1 MLPWPWDTGST
12 PSGVTALE
20 KTMRHCGRSTCTFSM
35 QVRSGW
41 LSGAQRREETAAAR
55 SLVVASVARVVG
67 MGQVHEDLA
76 WEKGQGS
83 PGLSRAVPTV
93 SLRWTKLPP
102 VKPAIRG
109 QAPVVPY
116 MRYGHSTV
124 LIDDTVFLWGG
135 RNDTEGACNVL
146 FAFDVSEYGSLRAS
160 WLEPGRGGV
169 AGGTGKRAPEW
180 RRECQR
186 SLIRPFSHL
195 QILTSGPHPEC
206 QVQFLE
212 PGMDIRLVY
221 WAKSCTFSGAMSS
234 W

>member
-1 MLPWPWDTGST
+1 
-12 PSGVTALE
+12 
-20 KTMRHCGRSTCTFSM
+20 
-35 QVRSGW
+35 
-41 LSGAQRREETAAAR
+41 
-55 SLVVASVARVVG
+55 

-76 WEKGQGS
+76 WEKGEGL

-124 LIDDTVFLWGG
+124 LVDDTVFLWGG

-160 WLEPGRGGV
+160 WWVPGRGGV
-169 AGGTGKRAPEW
+169 ADGTGKRAPGVE
-180 RRECQR
+180 EGVSEVPNQA
-186 SLIRPFSHL
+186 
-195 QILTSGPHPEC
+195 ILSSSDTHKWSTPR
-206 QVQFLE
+206 V
-212 PGMDIRLVY
+212 
-221 WAKSCTFSGAMSS
+221 SGAVPGARDGHSACVLGKIMYIFGGYEQLVSLGKNQREE
-234 W
+234 